1 MSLMREDW
9 DHIDLSDVL
18 IGEKI
23 QVAYHPGR
31 FLKEEL
37 LDPYSITEYRLSKEI
52 GVHPKRIYDIV
63 NEKRS
68 ITIDTA
74 LRLEKYFG
82 ISKEM
87 WMGLQNSY
95 DFDVNERENPHKYDS
110 IRMNL
115 EVRKKLE
122 TV

>member
-1 MSLMREDW
+1 MSLMRENW
-9 DHIDLSDVL
+9 DHIDLSDVV

-23 QVAYHPGR
+23 KIAYHPRR

-37 LDPYSITEYRLSKEI
+37 LDPYSITEYRLSKDI

-63 NEKRS
+63 NEKRAV
-68 ITIDTA
+68 TIDTA

-87 WMGLQNSY
+87 WMGLQNTY
-95 DFDVNERENPHKYDS
+95 DFDKSEEENPHKYDS

-115 EVRKKLE
+115 ER
-122 TV
+122 